1 MNILNTFFNAI
12 QSMNSNMIE
21 TLLRKFPNLANSKDQ
36 RGFSPLV
43 FATYFD
49 QKEITEIY
57 RKSLNI

>member
-12 QSMNSNMIE
+12 QSMNINMIE
-21 TLLRKFPNLANSKDQ
+21 TLLRKFPNLANSKDK

-49 QKEITEIY
+49 KKKLQKPYLSITQM
-57 RKSLNI
+57 